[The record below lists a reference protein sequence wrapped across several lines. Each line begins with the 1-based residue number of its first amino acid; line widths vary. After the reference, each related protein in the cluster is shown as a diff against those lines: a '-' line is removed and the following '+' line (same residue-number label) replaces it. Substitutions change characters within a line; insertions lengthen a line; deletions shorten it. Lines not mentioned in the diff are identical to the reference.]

1 MKTKLTITAAVVMLA
16 ACTPKFYPP
25 QVATPENYL
34 SGEGFSQDTT
44 GGGERWWELF
54 GDPTLN
60 AFVERALAN
69 NRDVA
74 AAAARVEEA
83 RANLR
88 TVRAQY
94 LPQIGIGA
102 SAEGEY
108 TPETKIEQSYAVE
121 PTLSWELSLFGA
133 LRNAKRA
140 AKAEIASTEWALAG
154 VRLSL
159 AAEVATTYFTLLEY
173 ERDLSIA
180 RQTLRLRRE
189 SAALIDSMFRY
200 GMSDGV
206 ALEQARSLVY
216 TAEADIPQYSRAVEQ
231 TWLSMGIL
239 LGETPSRVQLSGAGQ
254 RLLTDDLPAE
264 IPVGL
269 PSELLKRRPDIR
281 EAHFNMLRAA
291 AQAGQA
297 RSARFPS
304 ISLTAKGGV
313 ASNSIKGLT
322 AANPWAWDAL
332 GAVAEPIFGFGK
344 LRNAERAVMVAYT
357 QSAKSYE
364 QTVLTAFADVEKALV
379 AITTYRDQTGR
390 TGELLLSNDRVATM
404 TRALYRSGLS
414 DYLDVI
420 DAERSLYQTQMGL
433 VNLVAQQY
441 INYVTLCKALGGGWN
456 DTIENQE

>member
-1 MKTKLTITAAVVMLA
+1 MKTQLTIAAAVLTLA

-25 QVATPENYL
+25 QIATPESYVY
-34 SGEGFSQDTT
+34 GAGFSSDTT
-44 GGGERWWELF
+44 GVGERWWELF
-54 GDPTLN
+54 GDTTLD
-60 AFVERALAN
+60 ALVEQALAN

-74 AAAARVEEA
+74 VAAARVQQA
-83 RANLR
+83 RANLK

-94 LPQIGIGA
+94 LPQIGA
-102 SAEGEY
+102 EATAEGEY
-108 TPETKIEQSYAVE
+108 TPETKIVQSYAVE

-140 AKAEIASTEWALAG
+140 AKAEIAASEWALAG

-216 TAEADIPQYSRAVEQ
+216 TAEADIPQYCRAVEQ

-239 LGETPSRVQLSGAGQ
+239 LGETPSRARLSGAGL
-254 RLLTDDLPAE
+254 RLLTDYRPAD

-281 EAHFNMLRAA
+281 QAHFNMLQAA

-313 ASNSIKGLT
+313 VSSSIKG
-322 AANPWAWDAL
+322 
-332 GAVAEPIFGFGK
+332 F
-344 LRNAERAVMVAYT
+344 
-357 QSAKSYE
+357 
-364 QTVLTAFADVEKALV
+364 
-379 AITTYRDQTGR
+379 
-390 TGELLLSNDRVATM
+390 
-404 TRALYRSGLS
+404 
-414 DYLDVI
+414 
-420 DAERSLYQTQMGL
+420 
-433 VNLVAQQY
+433 
-441 INYVTLCKALGGGWN
+441 
-456 DTIENQE
+456 

>member
-1 MKTKLTITAAVVMLA
+1 MKTGYLTLIFALACA
-16 ACTPKFYPP
+16 ACTPRFYPP
-25 QVATPENYL
+25 KVDVPDGYL
-34 SGEGFSQDTT
+34 YGEGFPRDTAALASD
-44 GGGERWWELF
+44 WWRLF
-54 GDPTLN
+54 GDTVLDN
-60 AFVERALAN
+60 LVQRALEN

-74 AAAARVEEA
+74 VAASRVEEA
-83 RANLR
+83 RQNLGV
-88 TVRAQY
+88 VRAQF
-94 LPQIGIGA
+94 LPQVGIGVT
-102 SAEGEY
+102 AEGEY
-108 TPETKIEQSYAVE
+108 TPQTKIVQTYAVE
-121 PTLSWELSLFGA
+121 PSLSWEIALFGQ

-140 AKAEIASTEWALAG
+140 ARAQIASSEWALRG

-173 ERDLSIA
+173 ERDLAIA
-180 RQTLRLRRE
+180 RRSCTLRRE

-216 TAEADIPQYSRAVEQ
+216 TAEADIPQYCRAVEQ

-239 LGETPSRVQLSGAGQ
+239 LGETPSRARLSGAGL
-254 RLLTDDLPAE
+254 RLLTDYRPAD

-281 EAHFNMLRAA
+281 QAHFNMLQAA

-313 ASNSIKGLT
+313 ASSSIKGLT
-322 AANPWAWDAL
+322 TANPWAWDAL
-332 GAVAEPIFGFGK
+332 GSVAEPIFGFGK
-344 LRNAERAVMVAYT
+344 LRNAERAAMAAYT
-357 QSAKSYE
+357 QSAKTYE

-379 AITTYRDQTGR
+379 AIATYRSQTER
-390 TGELLLSNDRVATM
+390 TGELVLSNDRIATM

-420 DAERSLYQTQMGL
+420 DAERSLYQSQMSH
-433 VNLVAQQY
+433 VNLVVQQY
-441 INYVTLCKALGGGWN
+441 INYVTLCKALGGGWVAAVQN
-456 DTIENQE
+456 

>member
-1 MKTKLTITAAVVMLA
+1 MKTGYLTVIFALACA
-16 ACTPKFYPP
+16 ACTPRFYPP
-25 QVATPENYL
+25 KVDVPDDYL
-34 SGEGFSQDTT
+34 YGEGFPRDTAALASD
-44 GGGERWWELF
+44 WWRLF
-54 GDPTLN
+54 GDTVLDN
-60 AFVERALAN
+60 LVQRALEN

-74 AAAARVEEA
+74 VAASRVEEA
-83 RANLR
+83 RQNLGV
-88 TVRAQY
+88 VRAQF
-94 LPQIGIGA
+94 LPQVGIGVT
-102 SAEGEY
+102 AEGEY
-108 TPETKIEQSYAVE
+108 TPQTKIVQTYAVE
-121 PTLSWELSLFGA
+121 PSLSWEIALFGQ

-140 AKAEIASTEWALAG
+140 ARAQIASSEWALRG

-173 ERDLSIA
+173 ERDLAIA
-180 RQTLRLRRE
+180 RRSCTLRRE

-216 TAEADIPQYSRAVEQ
+216 TAEADIPQYCRAVEQ

-239 LGETPSRVQLSGAGQ
+239 LGETPSRARLSGAGL
-254 RLLTDDLPAE
+254 RLLTDYRPAD

-281 EAHFNMLRAA
+281 QAHFNMLQAA

-313 ASNSIKGLT
+313 ASSSIKGLT
-322 AANPWAWDAL
+322 AANLWAWDAL
-332 GAVAEPIFGFGK
+332 GSVAEPIFGFGK
-344 LRNAERAVMVAYT
+344 LRNAERAAMAAYT
-357 QSAKSYE
+357 QSAKTYE

-379 AITTYRDQTGR
+379 AIATYRSQTER
-390 TGELLLSNDRVATM
+390 TGELVLSNDRIATM

-420 DAERSLYQTQMGL
+420 DAERSLYQSQMSH
-433 VNLVAQQY
+433 VNLIVQQY
-441 INYVTLCKALGGGWN
+441 INYVTLCKALGGGWAAAMQN
-456 DTIENQE
+456 

>member
-1 MKTKLTITAAVVMLA
+1 MKTGYLTVIFALACA
-16 ACTPKFYPP
+16 ACTPRFYPP
-25 QVATPENYL
+25 KVDVPDGYL
-34 SGEGFSQDTT
+34 YGEGFPRDTAALASD
-44 GGGERWWELF
+44 WWRLF
-54 GDPTLN
+54 GDTVLDN
-60 AFVERALAN
+60 LVQRALEN

-74 AAAARVEEA
+74 VAASRVEEA
-83 RANLR
+83 RQNLGV
-88 TVRAQY
+88 VRAQF
-94 LPQIGIGA
+94 LPQVGIGVT
-102 SAEGEY
+102 AEGEY
-108 TPETKIEQSYAVE
+108 TPQTKIVQTYAVE
-121 PTLSWELSLFGA
+121 PSLSWEIALFGQ

-140 AKAEIASTEWALAG
+140 ARAQIASSEWALRG

-173 ERDLSIA
+173 ERDLAIA
-180 RQTLRLRRE
+180 RRSCTLRRE

-216 TAEADIPQYSRAVEQ
+216 TAEADIPQYCRAVEQ

-239 LGETPSRVQLSGAGQ
+239 LGETPSRARLSGAGL
-254 RLLTDDLPAE
+254 RLLTDYRPAD

-281 EAHFNMLRAA
+281 QAHFNMLQAA

-313 ASNSIKGLT
+313 ASSSIKGLT

-332 GAVAEPIFGFGK
+332 GSVAEPIFGFGK
-344 LRNAERAVMVAYT
+344 LRNAERAAMAAYT
-357 QSAKSYE
+357 QSAKTYE

-379 AITTYRDQTGR
+379 AIATYRSQTER
-390 TGELLLSNDRVATM
+390 TGELVLSNDRIATM

-420 DAERSLYQTQMGL
+420 DAERSLYQSQMSH
-433 VNLVAQQY
+433 VNLVVQQY
-441 INYVTLCKALGGGWN
+441 INYVTLCKALGGGWTAAMQN
-456 DTIENQE
+456 

>member
-1 MKTKLTITAAVVMLA
+1 MKTQLTIAAAVLTLA

-25 QVATPENYL
+25 QIATPESYVY
-34 SGEGFSQDTT
+34 GAGFSSDTT
-44 GGGERWWELF
+44 GVGERWWELF
-54 GDPTLN
+54 GDTTLD
-60 AFVERALAN
+60 ALVEQALAN

-74 AAAARVEEA
+74 VAAARVQQA
-83 RANLR
+83 RANLK

-94 LPQIGIGA
+94 LPQIGA
-102 SAEGEY
+102 EATAEGEY
-108 TPETKIEQSYAVE
+108 TPETEIVQSYAVE

-140 AKAEIASTEWALAG
+140 AKAEIAASEWALAG

-216 TAEADIPQYSRAVEQ
+216 TAEADIPQYERAVKQ
-231 TWLSMGIL
+231 TRLSLDIL
-239 LGETPSRVQLSGAGQ
+239 LGETPQAADSTGAGL
-254 RLLTDDLPAE
+254 RLLVDRHPAD

-269 PSELLKRRPDIR
+269 PSELLKRRPDIM
-281 EAHFNMLRAA
+281 EARYDMLQAA
-291 AQAGQA
+291 AEAGVA
-297 RSARFPS
+297 RGARFPS
-304 ISLTAKGGV
+304 IALTAKGGI

-332 GAVAEPIFGFGK
+332 GSLTQPLFAFGK
-344 LRNAERAVMVAYT
+344 LRRSELAAMERYT
-357 QSAKSYE
+357 QAAKTYE

-379 AITTYRDQTGR
+379 AIATYRGQAER
-390 TGELLLSNDRVATM
+390 YCELVVSNDRIATM
-404 TRALYRSGLS
+404 TQALYRSGLS

-420 DAERSLYQTQMGL
+420 DAQRSLYQSQMGL

-441 INYVTLCKALGGGWN
+441 INYVNLCKALGGGW
-456 DTIENQE
+456 

>member
-1 MKTKLTITAAVVMLA
+1 MKAGYLIIIFAAFTA
-16 ACTPKFYPP
+16 ACTPRFYPP
-25 QVATPENYL
+25 RVSVPDDYIY
-34 SGEGFSQDTT
+34 GRGFSEDTT
-44 GGGERWWELF
+44 RFGPEWWTLF
-54 GDPTLN
+54 GDTVLN
-60 AFVERALAN
+60 NLVARALDN

-74 AAAARVEEA
+74 VAASRVEEA
-83 RANLR
+83 RLNLKS
-88 TVRAQY
+88 VRAQY
-94 LPQIGIGA
+94 LPQVGLGVT
-102 SAEGEY
+102 AEGEY
-108 TPETKIEQSYAVE
+108 TLATKIVQSYAVE
-121 PTLSWELSLFGA
+121 PSLSWEVALFGQ

-140 AKAEIASTEWALAG
+140 AKAQIASSEWALRG
-154 VRLSL
+154 VRLAL

-173 ERDLSIA
+173 ERDLAIA
-180 RQTLRLRRE
+180 RQSCALRRE

-216 TAEADIPQYSRAVEQ
+216 TAEADIPQYCRAVEQ

-239 LGETPSRVQLSGAGQ
+239 LGETPSRARLSGAGL
-254 RLLTDDLPAE
+254 RLLTDYRPAD

-281 EAHFNMLRAA
+281 QAHFNMLQAA

-313 ASNSIKGLT
+313 ASSSIKGLT

-332 GAVAEPIFGFGK
+332 GSVAEPIFGFGK
-344 LRNAERAVMVAYT
+344 LRNAEHAAMAAYT
-357 QSAKSYE
+357 QSAKTYE

-379 AITTYRDQTGR
+379 AIATYRSQTER
-390 TGELLLSNDRVATM
+390 TGELVLSNDRIATM

-420 DAERSLYQTQMGL
+420 DAERSLYQSQMSH
-433 VNLVAQQY
+433 VNLVVQQY
-441 INYVTLCKALGGGWN
+441 INYVTLCKALGGGWVAAVQN
-456 DTIENQE
+456 